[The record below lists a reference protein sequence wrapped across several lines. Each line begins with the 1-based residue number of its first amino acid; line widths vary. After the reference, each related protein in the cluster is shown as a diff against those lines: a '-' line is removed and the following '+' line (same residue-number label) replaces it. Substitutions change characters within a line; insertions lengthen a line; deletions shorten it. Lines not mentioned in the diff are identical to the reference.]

1 MLEFLTLT
9 KLTGDFRV
17 GVALRDA
24 LLDEALDVEADDEV
38 EPKFDLIFY
47 SFILGN
53 VIQKSKIC
61 VYGVIRL

>member
-1 MLEFLTLT
+1 MLLYEFLTLT

-47 SFILGN
+47 
-53 VIQKSKIC
+53 
-61 VYGVIRL
+61 YYYYR

>member
-1 MLEFLTLT
+1 MT

-24 LLDEALDVEADDEV
+24 LLDEALDVEADDDDEV

-47 SFILGN
+47 SYY
-53 VIQKSKIC
+53 S
-61 VYGVIRL
+61 R